1 MSKLGF
7 DPSELQQG
15 AKGLHHTSV
24 SSKHSSKTDPDEK
37 ASLSQLEELYN
48 QYDGDLDKIFEELG
62 ANPEK
67 AKKPH
72 NRPRDGAEFAEKFYK
87 GFYSLVEDEDI
98 AEAKSHK

>member
-37 ASLSQLEELYN
+37 ASLSQLGKLTSSFFFF
-48 QYDGDLDKIFEELG
+48 LFIF
-62 ANPEK
+62 
-67 AKKPH
+67 
-72 NRPRDGAEFAEKFYK
+72 FYR
-87 GFYSLVEDEDI
+87 GI
-98 AEAKSHK
+98 I